1 MKKLFLDTNI
11 ILDIILEREEMPLAA
26 QILTLG
32 EQGKAHLCVSYLTI
46 ANVAYVIRK
55 GRTTSE
61 IRSIISDLKQFV
73 DILPMTS
80 DQLDNAL
87 GIDAPDFEDVLQ
99 YECAWDADC
108 EIIITR
114 NAQDFGFS
122 TIPVMTPSDYIATLP

>member
-11 ILDIILEREEMPLAA
+11 ILDVILEREEMPQAA

-46 ANVAYVIRK
+46 ANLAYVIRK

-61 IRSIISDLKQFV
+61 IRSIITDLKQFV

-80 DQLDNAL
+80 DQLDIAL
-87 GIDAPDFEDVLQ
+87 GVDASDFEDVLQ
-99 YECAWDADC
+99 YECAMDAGCDF
-108 EIIITR
+108 IITR

-122 TIPVMTPSDYIATLP
+122 AIPVMTPSDYLASL

>member
-11 ILDIILEREEMPLAA
+11 ILDVILEREEMPIAA

-61 IRSIISDLKQFV
+61 IRSIITDLKQFV
-73 DILPMTS
+73 NILPMTS
-80 DQLDNAL
+80 GQLDIAL
-87 GIDAPDFEDVLQ
+87 GVEANDFEDVLQ
-99 YECAWDADC
+99 YECARDAGCD
-108 EIIITR
+108 IIITR
-114 NAQDFGFS
+114 NEQDFGFS
-122 TIPVMTPSDYIATLP
+122 AIPVMNPSDYIATL